1 VIYLAEGPPVEH
13 PTVDFCSGPAILC
26 QANIDSL
33 VSSAFA
39 IGVTL
44 LICFLMAAKLKPGT
58 PGKFQMIFELIYGYV
73 KGQVVEA
80 VDAKAT
86 FIVPLALTIFIYI
99 LIGNWLDF
107 LPLTGYFHPANSDL
121 NQTAA
126 MAVVVILLVTGYAI
140 KVQGVRGYLHHFTR
154 PLDMNLAVRVAYTPL
169 NIIEELAK
177 PLTLALRLFGNIF
190 GGLVML
196 FVLATLVPQIPLPF
210 VPVLL
215 SAVLVVAWK
224 LFDVLFIGLIQAFIF
239 MLLTIIYFGMAR
251 QGAHEEH
258 A

>member
-1 VIYLAEGPPVEH
+1 
-13 PTVDFCSGPAILC
+13 
-26 QANIDSL
+26 
-33 VSSAFA
+33 
-39 IGVTL
+39 
-44 LICFLMAAKLKPGT
+44 M
-58 PGKFQMIFELIYGYV
+58 
-73 KGQVVEA
+73 
-80 VDAKAT
+80 
-86 FIVPLALTIFIYI
+86 
-99 LIGNWLDF
+99 
-107 LPLTGYFHPANSDL
+107 
-121 NQTAA
+121 
-126 MAVVVILLVTGYAI
+126 
-140 KVQGVRGYLHHFTR
+140 
-154 PLDMNLAVRVAYTPL
+154 AYTPL

-215 SAVLVVAWK
+215 STVLVVAWK